1 MSQILH
7 EYGGVTIMREP
18 ELHKSPSDDDRKDL
32 QDILPVFL
40 KMWTITSYWADFE
53 QSLTMQKKLNIYIV
67 S

>member
-1 MSQILH
+1 
-7 EYGGVTIMREP
+7 MREP